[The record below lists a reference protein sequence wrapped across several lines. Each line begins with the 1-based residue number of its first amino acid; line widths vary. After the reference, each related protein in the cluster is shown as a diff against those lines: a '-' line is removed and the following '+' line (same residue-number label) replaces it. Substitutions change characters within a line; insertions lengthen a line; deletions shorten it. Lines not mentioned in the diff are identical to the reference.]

1 MNDYETLLE
10 KVKGLNRELA
20 LSYISAFGQMQE
32 ADGGDFRFHDG
43 RCDALTDAKQLVE
56 KIIEESPGNTFAS
69 RTLKHIIEWLI
80 DKNKAAFDDMEGA
93 DGDDFNQASV
103 VHAFSARVLEEI
115 HRQFPSRP
123 GGAVVFGSGQ

>member
-56 KIIEESPGNTFAS
+56 KIIEESP
-69 RTLKHIIEWLI
+69 
-80 DKNKAAFDDMEGA
+80 
-93 DGDDFNQASV
+93 
-103 VHAFSARVLEEI
+103 
-115 HRQFPSRP
+115 SRP
-123 GGAVVFGSGQ
+123 GLAMVNDEFIAGLVAIREEMIKRQALYESSAPYGETWGEIGNCVSLVENLLEETRVARP